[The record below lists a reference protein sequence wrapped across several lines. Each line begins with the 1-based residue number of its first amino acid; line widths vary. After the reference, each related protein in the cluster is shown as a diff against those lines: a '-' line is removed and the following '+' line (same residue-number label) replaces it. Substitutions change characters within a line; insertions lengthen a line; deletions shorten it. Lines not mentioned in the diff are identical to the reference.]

1 MADITAGM
9 VKELRERTGLGMM
22 ECKKALEEAAGDMK
36 KAEDLLRIKSGA
48 KAGKMAG
55 RIAAEGAIGLYV
67 SGDGKLGA
75 LVEVNCETD
84 FVARDVNF
92 AGFVKS
98 VAELAA
104 SRGITDVDAL
114 AGTELSPGHT
124 VEATRQAL
132 VMKLGE
138 NMSVRRIAVHKAKG
152 KLASY
157 LHGTRIGVMLDLE
170 GGDDVL
176 GKDLS
181 MHIAASKPI
190 SVSRDQV
197 SAELI
202 SREREIAR
210 ARALESGKPANLIDK
225 IVEGSVQKYLAE
237 VTLLGQPFVK
247 DDKVTVEKLLAAKGA
262 RVNAFT
268 VFIVGEGIEKKS
280 SDFAADVAAQARQAK
295 KGGDEKGENDKGLHP
310 A

>member
-22 ECKKALEEAAGDMK
+22 ECKKALEEAGGDMK

-48 KAGKMAG
+48 KAGKMAS
-55 RIAAEGAIGLYV
+55 RVAAEGAIGVHV

-75 LVEVNCETD
+75 LVEINCETD
-84 FVARDVNF
+84 FVAKDANF
-92 AGFVKS
+92 AAFVKA
-98 VAELAA
+98 VAQLAA
-104 SRGITDVDAL
+104 TRGITDVDAL
-114 AGTELSPGHT
+114 GKAELSPGQT
-124 VEATRQAL
+124 VEAARQAL

-138 NMSVRRIAVHKAKG
+138 NLSVRRIAVHKAKG
-152 KLASY
+152 KLAYY
-157 LHGTRIGVMLDLE
+157 LHGTKIGVMLDME

-197 SAELI
+197 AAELI
-202 SREREIAR
+202 SRERAIAKAR
-210 ARALESGKPANLIDK
+210 AMESGKPANLIDK
-225 IVEGSVQKYLAE
+225 IVEGSLQKYLSE

-247 DDKVTVEKLLAAKGA
+247 DDKVTVEKLLAGKGA
-262 RVNAFT
+262 KVNAFT
-268 VFIVGEGIEKKS
+268 LFVVGEGIEKKS
-280 SDFAADVAAQARQAK
+280 TDFAAEVAAQAAQAR
-295 KGGDEKGENDKGLHP
+295 
-310 A
+310 

>member
-22 ECKKALEEAAGDMK
+22 ECKKALEEAGGDMK

-55 RIAAEGAIGLYV
+55 RVAAEGAIGVHV

-75 LVEVNCETD
+75 LVEINCETD
-84 FVARDVNF
+84 FVAKDANF
-92 AGFVKS
+92 AAFVKA
-98 VAELAA
+98 VAQLAA
-104 SRGITDVDAL
+104 TRGITDVDAL
-114 AGTELSPGHT
+114 GKAELSPGQT
-124 VEATRQAL
+124 IEAARQAL

-138 NMSVRRIAVHKAKG
+138 NLSVRRIAVHKAKG
-152 KLASY
+152 KLAYY
-157 LHGTRIGVMLDLE
+157 LHGTKIGVMLDLE

-197 SAELI
+197 APELI
-202 SREREIAR
+202 SRERAIAKAR
-210 ARALESGKPANLIDK
+210 AMESGKPANLIDK
-225 IVEGSVQKYLAE
+225 IVEGSLQKYLSE

-262 RVNAFT
+262 KVTAFT
-268 VFIVGEGIEKKS
+268 LFVVGEGIEKKS
-280 SDFAADVAAQARQAK
+280 TDFAAEVAAQAAQAR
-295 KGGDEKGENDKGLHP
+295 
-310 A
+310 

>member
-22 ECKKALEEAAGDMK
+22 ECKKALEEAGADMG

-55 RIAAEGAIGLYV
+55 RIAAEGAIGV
-67 SGDGKLGA
+67 HISGDGKLGA

-84 FVARDVNF
+84 FVAKDANF
-92 AGFVKS
+92 AGFVKT

-104 SRGITDVDAL
+104 TRGITEAATL
-114 AGTELSPGHT
+114 ARVELSPGQT
-124 VEATRQAL
+124 VEAARQAL

-152 KLASY
+152 KLAYY

-190 SVSRDQV
+190 SVSKDQV
-197 SAELI
+197 SAQLI
-202 SREREIAR
+202 AREREIAR
-210 ARALESGKPANLIDK
+210 ARALDSGKPANIVDK

-247 DDKVTVEKLLAAKGA
+247 DDKVTVEKLLASRGA
-262 RVNAFT
+262 RVNAFSL
-268 VFIVGEGIEKKS
+268 FIVGEGIEKKS
-280 SDFAADVAAQARQAK
+280 SDFAAEVAAQASQAK
-295 KGGDEKGENDKGLHP
+295 KGEDKRDPHP
-310 A
+310 N